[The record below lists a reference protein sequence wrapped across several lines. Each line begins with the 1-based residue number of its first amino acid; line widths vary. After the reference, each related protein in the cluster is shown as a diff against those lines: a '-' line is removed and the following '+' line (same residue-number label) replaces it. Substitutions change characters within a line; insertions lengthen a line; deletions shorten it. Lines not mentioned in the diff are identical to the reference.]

1 MKAETEKRCIMK
13 KLRIIL
19 TDKSVI
25 NLLYIFVCVVY
36 ALVLCRGILFKYVTP
51 FELFSPSRYEYIGY
65 NLIPFNGSGLDF
77 RLDTIINA
85 FLFMPFGFL
94 LSMKSRK
101 NMKSLLLI
109 FIPLLASIILESL
122 QYAFRLG
129 AADITDVIMNTV
141 GSCAG
146 FITYYLSYKIFGNKP
161 DKVYAILMSIVAVI
175 ALILLY

>member
-1 MKAETEKRCIMK
+1 MK
-13 KLRIIL
+13 KLKNIL
-19 TDKSVI
+19 TNKRAM
-25 NLLYIFVCVVY
+25 NLLFIFVCVVY
-36 ALVLCRGILFKYVTP
+36 ALVLCRGILFKYVSP
-51 FELFSPSRYEYIGY
+51 FELFSPDRYEYIGY
-65 NLIPFNGSGLDF
+65 NPIPFYGSGLDF

-141 GSCAG
+141 GSCLG
-146 FITYYLSYKIFGNKP
+146 FLMYLVSFIIFDDRADKLYTYT
-161 DKVYAILMSIVAVI
+161 MSAVAVV
-175 ALILLY
+175 ALVLLY

>member
-1 MKAETEKRCIMK
+1 MK
-13 KLRIIL
+13 KLKNIL
-19 TDKSVI
+19 TNKRAM
-25 NLLYIFVCVVY
+25 NLLFIFVCVVY
-36 ALVLCRGILFKYVTP
+36 ALVLCRGILFKYVSP
-51 FELFSPSRYEYIGY
+51 FELFSPDRYEYIGY

-109 FIPLLASIILESL
+109 FIPLLVSFILESL

-141 GSCAG
+141 GSCLG
-146 FITYYLSYKIFGNKP
+146 FLMYLVSFIIFDDKADKLYTYT
-161 DKVYAILMSIVAVI
+161 MSAVAVV
-175 ALILLY
+175 ALVLLY

>member
-1 MKAETEKRCIMK
+1 MK
-13 KLRIIL
+13 KLRNIL
-19 TDKSVI
+19 TNKRAMD
-25 NLLYIFVCVVY
+25 LLYIFVCVVY

-141 GSCAG
+141 GSCLG
-146 FITYYLSYKIFGNKP
+146 FLMYLVSFIIFNDKADKLYTYT
-161 DKVYAILMSIVAVI
+161 MSAVAVV
-175 ALILLY
+175 ALVLLY